1 MPFSE
6 VDDIAKL
13 RRENRTFRYA
23 FWELQRAGWYH
34 GYHGWDLLEAEEEG
48 HFLVHDG
55 PCMSHVSLH
64 DCHCL
69 FVIEESNGIDK
80 TPSSI
85 GITFDDEANSF
96 QLDEDSLDYNALK
109 THYQENPPFKS
120 ICNLV
125 EYHGRNGI
133 KLDEDIANINWECD
147 YEDEYDVSGREE
159 GPYSDE
165 VYGIL
170 DHLVEESKMKYSSI
184 TLSVPILNKYK

>member
-1 MPFSE
+1 M
-6 VDDIAKL
+6 KTL
-13 RRENRTFRYA
+13 NYRETKPAIHSVPTQPVEQNLP
-23 FWELQRAGWYH
+23 LQ
-34 GYHGWDLLEAEEEG
+34 EI
-48 HFLVHDG
+48 
-55 PCMSHVSLH
+55 MIT
-64 DCHCL
+64 
-69 FVIEESNGIDK
+69 FVISTDQPHYHN
-80 TPSSI
+80 T
-85 GITFDDEANSF
+85 F
-96 QLDEDSLDYNALK
+96 QLDEDSLDYHALK
-109 THYQENPPFKS
+109 NHYQENPPFKS

-184 TLSVPILNKYK
+184 TFSVPILKKYK